1 LVNKEDEIKR
11 KIMKNLMINSS
22 CLMLLFT
29 IVFSACSQDD
39 NSNEPLTA
47 DSKAPGQIT
56 DVQVINLSGK
66 SEIKYKLP
74 NDPNLLYVK
83 ATYVLDTGREMEVKA
98 SYYEK
103 SLLIEGYAEAGEHE
117 VKLYTVNRSEVE
129 SEPVTVTISPN
140 ESPLFD
146 VFRSLEVGPDF
157 GGVFVQANNPQRAQL
172 AILLMEKNNEGDW
185 ESTGNSIYTS
195 TDSIFRTVRG
205 LDTINY
211 DFAFT
216 VRDRFLNT
224 SDTLFQTIKPIYEV
238 EVPAGQYS
246 GYPLPGDAPNTEFPF
261 PISRMFDGN
270 FIAWP
275 SLYITDAAAPA
286 PHSFT
291 IDLGEAIKISRVKI
305 WDHPQS
311 ATFYYWQFNMR
322 KFEIWGSN
330 DPSPDGSF
338 DSWDKLGTY
347 EVIKPSGLPLT
358 QQNNEDVEFARD
370 GFSWPIP
377 ITAPKYRYLRI
388 NNLENWGGT
397 GRLAIAEMRVY
408 GDPR

>member
-1 LVNKEDEIKR
+1 
-11 KIMKNLMINSS
+11 MKNLMFKHSCCALIVMLFLASCSS
-22 CLMLLFT
+22 DEN
-29 IVFSACSQDD
+29 A
-39 NSNEPLTA
+39 NEPLTA

-56 DVQVINLSGK
+56 DIEVVNLSGK
-66 SEIKYKLP
+66 SEIKYRLP

-98 SYYEK
+98 SYYKK

-129 SEPVTVTISPN
+129 SEPVIVTINPK
-140 ESPLFD
+140 ESTLFD

-157 GGVFVQANNPQRAQL
+157 GGVFIKADNPERSDL

-185 ESTGNSIYTS
+185 ETNGNSIYTS

-205 LDTINY
+205 LDTIDY

-238 EVPAGQYS
+238 EIPAGQYS
-246 GYPLPGDAPNTEFPF
+246 GYPLPGDAPTTEFPF
-261 PISRMFDGN
+261 PIARMFDGDFRN
-270 FIAWP
+270 WP
-275 SLYITDAAAPA
+275 RIYITDAAAPA

-291 IDLGEAIKISRVKI
+291 IDLGQAIKISRVKI
-305 WDHPQS
+305 WDYPQGTS
-311 ATFYYWQFNMR
+311 SGFFYYWQFNMR

-330 DPSPDGSF
+330 NPSANGSF

-358 QQNNEDVEFARD
+358 QQNNEDIEFAQD
-370 GFSWPIP
+370 GFNWAIP

-397 GRLAIAEMRVY
+397 GRIAIAEMRVF